1 VLAEE
6 AFRQLAASVDRSHAW
21 GDDDERGALN
31 FLTPSTTLAALRE
44 AERGQVV
51 SCADRSLASRIEITT
66 STDAGDSWA
75 AVNETVSFQQHGACS
90 MTHFDALGHFF
101 YDGRGHAGADRGIL
115 GPGGVSRLDTA
126 AASAGIVGR
135 GILIDLPAV
144 AGTRYLDIDTFVSLS
159 AVRAWLRHLQ
169 LETRPGDILFIR
181 TGRPLAPA
189 PEPGGFPQVGGPDL
203 ECARWIH
210 DERIALIISDA
221 GLDSPTPRVENVAT
235 PWHVLALT
243 RMGISLVDFAD
254 LEELAQLC
262 ASSGKYSFLATLSVL
277 PLARATAS
285 PVNPL
290 VVL

>member
-1 VLAEE
+1 VLTEE
-6 AFRQLAASVDRSHAW
+6 QFRELAASVDRSRAW
-21 GDDDERGALN
+21 GNEDERGALN
-31 FLTPSTTLAALRE
+31 FLTPAATLAALRE
-44 AERGQVV
+44 AEHGRVV
-51 SCADRSLASRIEITT
+51 SCADRGLASRIEITT
-66 STDAGDSWA
+66 STDEAHSWA
-75 AVNETVSFQQHGACS
+75 AVNETVSFRQHGAAS

-101 YDGRGHAGADRGIL
+101 YDGRGHGGADRSIL
-115 GPGGVSRLDTA
+115 EPHGVSTLDTT

-144 AGTRYLDIDTFVSLS
+144 AGTRYLDADTFVSL
-159 AVRAWLRHLQ
+159 ADVQAWLERVE
-169 LETRPGDILFIR
+169 LEAHPGDILFIR

-189 PEPGGFPQVGGPDL
+189 PEPGGYPRVGGPSV
-203 ECARWIH
+203 ECAGWVH

-254 LEELAQLC
+254 LEQLASLC
-262 ASSGKYSFLATLSVL
+262 ASAGKYSFLAILSVL
-277 PLARATAS
+277 PLAKATAS